1 MLIADEGAH
10 ILPETRDE
18 MEGVT
23 RFRQPKARFK
33 TAAGPRQRGTETMR
47 GVTIPVITTGRKEK
61 KNAALFSMQCSLIDI
76 SLSDHPPS
84 RFRFVGI
91 PHGAPPP
98 PLC

>member
-1 MLIADEGAH
+1 
-10 ILPETRDE
+10 
-18 MEGVT
+18 
-23 RFRQPKARFK
+23 
-33 TAAGPRQRGTETMR
+33 MR
-47 GVTIPVITTGRKEK
+47 GVTIPVINTGRNTDK
-61 KNAALFSMQCSLIDI
+61 KPALFSTHGIQIS

>member
-10 ILPETRDE
+10 ILLEARDE
-18 MEGVT
+18 LGDEVSET
-23 RFRQPKARFK
+23 QASFK
-33 TAAGPRQRGTETMR
+33 TAADPRQRGTETMR
-47 GVTIPVITTGRKEK
+47 GVTIPVTTTGRKENK
-61 KNAALFSMQCSLIDI
+61 KAALSSTQRILIGS
-76 SLSDHPPS
+76 SLSEHPSS

>member
-10 ILPETRDE
+10 ILPETRDG
-18 MEGVT
+18 MEGW
-23 RFRQPKARFK
+23 RGFGNPKQGSKSAVD
-33 TAAGPRQRGTETMR
+33 PRQRGTETMW
-47 GVTIPVITTGRKEK
+47 GVTIPVIATGRKEK
-61 KNAALFSMQCSLIDI
+61 KKAALFAMQCIPVD

>member
-1 MLIADEGAH
+1 MGNEVSA
-10 ILPETRDE
+10 TQSK
-18 MEGVT
+18 V
-23 RFRQPKARFK
+23 Q
-33 TAAGPRQRGTETMR
+33 TAADPRQRGTETMR

-61 KNAALFSMQCSLIDI
+61 KKAALFSMQCSLIDL
-76 SLSDHPPS
+76 SLSGHPPS

>member
-1 MLIADEGAH
+1 
-10 ILPETRDE
+10 
-18 MEGVT
+18 
-23 RFRQPKARFK
+23 
-33 TAAGPRQRGTETMR
+33 MR
-47 GVTIPVITTGRKEK
+47 GVTIPVIATGRKENK
-61 KNAALFSMQCSLIDI
+61 KAALFSMQRILIDS